1 MKKASSSVFIYLV
14 FFIIF
19 IFSHLYFSRDQLFRP
34 LGDNVTYLIGAESF
48 YYDHDFVIN
57 DNDFTRLASNHP
69 KALVEHIPIIGKE
82 TSSGMHGVSKPLIF
96 MVYLSIFTPIKE
108 ELLRAQI
115 ANGILL
121 FSWFMILYFL
131 VKRLHDKW
139 KSHFIAATLFTIL
152 LFLSQANFYLNVFH
166 PEISINTLVIV
177 SSLPLFMIGNFS
189 KKRYFYIFCGFVG
202 SLLFSEKQLA
212 LFFPLVTGIYLFLS
226 NKHKPFFSYIFG
238 LFIGGLLTIFL
249 YQVLYG
255 TYTPYDGAR
264 GMIRFREEI
273 AVFKAQ
279 GAAEIFTFPGQFAN
293 RFIEYFFG
301 RNIGVF
307 VYNASFLVYITIF
320 IYFIISKK
328 VKLLLAFLPVF
339 LYLLTYFLV
348 VSPHY
353 SYGGA
358 TSLGNRYFFQVYVY
372 VIIMIVLSILKLS
385 KIVEKSA
392 VLLLLVPVIS
402 FSTLVYIGYYHL
414 FPNAIKD
421 HLLVPEHRRI
431 FSIFPRELSL
441 ASLMYTD
448 LPIENHWENTFIIN
462 GGYPLIR
469 DGDNY
474 RLNRPWTY
482 VVFFKKAKQANSVSD
497 IIETNAQVDLVRYE
511 NNVYLY
517 KITCEGG
524 VDGCIF
530 KSKKSFRQ
538 RRIS

>member
-1 MKKASSSVFIYLV
+1 MKKASSSIFFYL
-14 FFIIF
+14 FFF
-19 IFSHLYFSRDQLFRP
+19 FLFMLSHLYFSRYQQFRP

-48 YYDHDFVIN
+48 YYDHDFVI
-57 DNDFTRLASNHP
+57 DNQDFARLASNHP
-69 KALVEHIPIIGKE
+69 KADANHIPIIGKE

-96 MVYLSIFTPIKE
+96 MVYLSIFTPIKD

-121 FSWFMILYFL
+121 FSWFMILYLL
-131 VKRLHDKW
+131 VKRLHDKRF
-139 KSHFIAATLFTIL
+139 SHFIAATVFTVL

-177 SSLPLFMIGNFS
+177 SSLPLFIIGNFS

-212 LFFPLVTGIYLFLS
+212 LFFPLVTAAYLFLS

-238 LFIGGLLTIFL
+238 LFIGGILTIFL
-249 YQVLYG
+249 YQALYG
-255 TYTPYDGAR
+255 TFTPYDGTR
-264 GMIRFREEI
+264 GMIRFREEVV
-273 AVFKAQ
+273 VFKAQ

-293 RFIEYFFG
+293 RFMEYFFG

-307 VYNASFLVYITIF
+307 VYNAAFLVFIVFF
-320 IYFIISKK
+320 IYFLISKK
-328 VKLLLAFLPVF
+328 SKLALSFLPVF
-339 LYLLTYFLV
+339 FYLGTYFLV
-348 VSPHY
+348 VSPYY

-372 VIIMIVLSILKLS
+372 VLILIVLSALKLT
-385 KIVEKSA
+385 KIIEKSIIT
-392 VLLLLVPVIS
+392 LLLVPVIS
-402 FSTLVYIGYYHL
+402 FSGLVYIGYYHL
-414 FPNAIKD
+414 FPSAIKD
-421 HLLVPEHRRI
+421 HLIVPEHRRI
-431 FSIFPRELSL
+431 FSVFPRELSL

-497 IIETNAQVDLVRYE
+497 IIETNAKVELVRNE

-517 KITCEGG
+517 KMTCQGSIDEC
-524 VDGCIF
+524 VL
-530 KSKKSFRQ
+530 KSKKS
-538 RRIS
+538 